1 MTAPLLVHRETF
13 RDRPGPASLR
23 GAGFDA
29 GVSHALLR
37 AVAEGSHPEC
47 LRLYRPAD
55 ALAFSSLDRT
65 NERFD
70 AAAARAR
77 ASGFEPMI
85 RLTGGRAAA
94 FERQGLAFAWTLP
107 IEDMRGGIHPRF
119 EKAARWVATALAG
132 LGVDA
137 QVGCVPREYCPGEY
151 SVNHAGKIKLM
162 GVGQRVI
169 RGAAHIGGV
178 IVVQR
183 SARVREVLAEVYDE
197 LGYPLDAATV
207 GAVDDAVPG
216 ADAGMVADALLNAL
230 VDAYSLREE
239 EIPPRFVADAE
250 RLMARHELEK
260 QPVRAAGH
268 PKAVE
273 EQR

>member
-1 MTAPLLVHRETF
+1 MAAQLLVHRETF
-13 RDRPGPASLR
+13 RDRPGPESMR

-37 AVAEGSHPEC
+37 AVAEGRHPEC

-65 NERFD
+65 NEGFD
-70 AAAARAR
+70 AAARRAR
-77 ASGFEPMI
+77 ACGFDPMI

-94 FERQGLAFAWTLP
+94 FERGGLAFAWTLP
-107 IEDMRGGIHPRF
+107 IDDMRGGIHPRF
-119 EKAARWVATALAG
+119 ERAARWVADALG
-132 LGVDA
+132 DLGVDA
-137 QVGCVPREYCPGEY
+137 RVGCVPREYCPGEY

-183 SARVREVLAEVYDE
+183 SERVRGVLSEVYEE
-197 LGYPLDAATV
+197 LGYPLDPVTI
-207 GAVDDAVPG
+207 GAVDDALPG
-216 ADAGMVADALLNAL
+216 ADARLVADALLNGL
-230 VDAYSLREE
+230 VDDYALCEQPIAES
-239 EIPPRFVADAE
+239 IVAEAE
-250 RLMARHELEK
+250 HLMARHELEK
-260 QPVRAAGH
+260 LPVVAAGH
-268 PKAVE
+268 AKAVE
-273 EQR
+273 ERR